1 MPVRSGRPRCVNTPV
16 ALTTTVQ
23 LENDN
28 GCKYSIRPD
37 SGRTSSVALHG
48 CCCLWGAD
56 MTETTRETPFR
67 DIPFEQR
74 PLLLVAS
81 GVEVATALRE
91 AADLEDAVRERATW
105 RTRHRNQLLPP
116 SNIGSIAGWTDLAD
130 RGSTCAGTTRS

>member
-1 MPVRSGRPRCVNTPV
+1 MPVRSGRPRCANTLA

-37 SGRTSSVALHG
+37 SGRTSSVAHFG

-56 MTETTRETPFR
+56 MTATTRETPFR
-67 DIPFEQR
+67 DVPVEQR

-81 GVEVATALRE
+81 GVVTATALRE
-91 AADLEDAVRERATW
+91 AADLEDAVRR
-105 RTRHRNQLLPP
+105 LLVMGTETG
-116 SNIGSIAGWTDLAD
+116 IDGGIAYLCEFALEIAGALRKSTAD
-130 RGSTCAGTTRS
+130 E